1 MSEVFTVDDYTVG
14 DEIRADNVN
23 YILLE
28 SRPSGSKTEVWL
40 VADKLEI
47 MRSPLFNIHDI
58 GTLQHEPAFHY
69 MLKNYNINSVHYY
82 ENDKAALSRFVLNPA
97 RHVAKMVAP
106 VDLGRA
112 IGARPDPDTDE
123 IVDVYLEGSRPFIVT
138 QYIQGEALAN
148 YKEMGIEGVLTL
160 LPQMG
165 AMLNELLQAGIV
177 HRDISINN
185 LLLDTHNHLWLI
197 DFATS
202 KHSDTQHILGEGTP
216 GFRAPEVSGKHQ
228 TVDDKADQFSMAA
241 VIYYLLVGRSVEP
254 EVIDA
259 DEVTTI
265 NKAAEAISQSL
276 EIEGATSAT
285 TEVFLTALSPKAAQ
299 RYSTVDAFIDAM
311 TQGLKA
317 MAANKSEQGP
327 LEEARK
333 QLFRQQTTLKEK
345 QQALST
351 LHDNIVEK
359 SAVLHIF
366 QQHGLLNSEHVS
378 DLGDAHAFT
387 PRYTRCHADLAKQN
401 NDIADRLTQYDQ
413 AITALKHGQPYQ
425 QPESYTSQL
434 TALTGLIDEGQI
446 LHVNLQKAQKS
457 AQQGV
462 NKHIETLGN
471 STHAALNS
479 AIEKAQ
485 TQLSEL
491 SAFIETQSKQK
502 HSHPGRAILAQAT
515 QYQYTLSN
523 ALAESKAK
531 QNAPAQLISDLQLLA
546 SSTSNLTD
554 DVDQLNTVIEQLN
567 TQQQA
572 SEAHTKTQQQAAAA
586 LLNTLGEQQSHASYW
601 QAALNNTKSYK
612 KTKVTLGL
620 LIVAGGLLWVSTLL
634 PKSTPITVIPSSEGL
649 YQGRKGTVVITHDA
663 EYQDV
668 AFTLTEANCYKNTDN
683 STPKR
688 SVFSCQLNAAGEQ
701 TYTINHHGDV
711 LKTAVLTVAKP
722 INTFT
727 HRVEPSDA
735 SIYIDGDYHPKHIG
749 LQEGRYEFKVTRKG
763 YHTLITTEEF
773 TWANGVEFK
782 LAPILYPV
790 TLSITPSDAKVSIA
804 NDKTQLNYPIQQSLI
819 PAVFTQTEAGFL
831 ANLPQGQYQ
840 LRITHP
846 DFEPVSQ
853 SLNVTDRIA
862 EQINLT
868 KPLTRLTLNVTPSDA
883 RILVNN
889 QAYTSGAPVKFS
901 DGNAHNVAINITKAG
916 YKSINDTITI
926 QGAKTRSFTLSKEPK
941 QTEANQAKSGQV
953 KGNQLADKKVTL
965 GSQQFTLKAIP
976 AGSFMMGCSPSDA
989 QCDGDEWLDKNKK
1002 TRLKV
1007 TLPAFYLMEH
1017 EVTWAM
1023 YQPCID
1029 AGKCPNN
1036 DASGGDNGWGKGSR
1050 PVIEVS
1056 NNDIVNHYI
1065 PWLNKKTG
1073 QTFRLPSESEWEYA
1087 ARAGSDTVYSWGDKL
1102 GSNNANCAG
1111 CGSQWD
1117 NKKTAPV
1124 MQFKPNAYGLYDMH
1138 GNVWEWTQDCWSN
1151 SLANTPSN
1159 GGAANKGNCS
1169 VSVSVL
1175 RGGAWDL
1182 NPRTLRASTR
1192 NWYIYPYRRDFSV
1205 GFRMALDAGVDSA
1218 NSYSIYFDYDRAT
1231 IKETYGKIFNN
1242 LASKLIENEQKRILI
1257 ESYSSKEGT
1266 SAYNL
1271 ALSEHRANAAK
1282 TYLLSL
1288 GVKESQIN
1296 VRVFS
1301 ELGGE
1306 ESQARKAVL
1315 TLFEDK

>member
-47 MRSPLFNIHDI
+47 MRTSSNIHDL

-69 MLKNYNINSVHYY
+69 MLKNYNINSAHYY
-82 ENDKAALSRFVLNPA
+82 ENDKAALSRFTRNPA
-97 RHVAKMVAP
+97 RHVAKMVAR

-112 IGARPDPDTDE
+112 IGARPDPETDE
-123 IVDVYLEGSRPFIVT
+123 IGDVYLEGSRPFIVT

-185 LLLDTHNHLWLI
+185 LLLDSHNHLWLI

-216 GFRAPEVSGKHQ
+216 GFRAPEVSGKHP

-265 NKAAEAISQSL
+265 NKAAEAIRQSL
-276 EIEGATSAT
+276 EIEGATRAT

-359 SAVLHIF
+359 SAVLLIF

-387 PRYTRCHADLAKQN
+387 PRYTRCHADLVKQN

-425 QPESYTSQL
+425 PPESYTSQL
-434 TALTGLIDEGQI
+434 TALASLIDEGQI

-462 NKHIETLGN
+462 NKHIEALGN

-572 SEAHTKTQQQAAAA
+572 SEAHTKTQQQAATA

-634 PKSTPITVIPSSEGL
+634 PKGPSLSVSHSGL
-649 YQGRKGTVVITHDA
+649 IQGEIGTVEINHDA
-663 EYQDV
+663 EYQNI
-668 AFTLTEANCYKNTDN
+668 AFTLTDADCNKNTDN
-683 STPKR
+683 STSKR
-688 SVFSCQLNAAGEQ
+688 SVFNCELNRAGIQ
-701 TYTINHHGDV
+701 TYTITAQDNV
-711 LKTAVLTVAKP
+711 IKTSTVKVTNPFYAF
-722 INTFT
+722 NYS
-727 HRVEPSDA
+727 VEPSDA
-735 SIYIDGDYHPKHIG
+735 KVYINGKLYQQGRAVRQGSYHFKVEREGYKAVTEMREYQASKG
-749 LQEGRYEFKVTRKG
+749 LQ
-763 YHTLITTEEF
+763 
-773 TWANGVEFK
+773 FK

-790 TLSITPSDAKVSIA
+790 TLSITPSDAKVAIV
-804 NDKTQLNYPIQQSLI
+804 NDKTQLNYPIQNSLI
-819 PAVFTQTEAGFL
+819 PGLFTQTEAGFL
-831 ANLPQGQYQ
+831 VNLPQGQYQ

-853 SLNVTDRIA
+853 SLNVTGPIA

-889 QAYTSGAPVKFS
+889 QAYTAGASVKFN
-901 DGNAHNVAINITKAG
+901 DGNAHDVAINITKAG
-916 YKSINDTITI
+916 YKSINDTITVK
-926 QGAKTRSFTLSKEPK
+926 GAKTRSFTLSKEPK
-941 QTEANQAKSGQV
+941 QAEA
-953 KGNQLADKKVTL
+953 NQLADKNVPL
-965 GSQQFTLKAIP
+965 GDQQFTLKAIP
-976 AGSFMMGCSPSDA
+976 AGSFMMGCSPNDT

-1017 EVTWAM
+1017 EVTLAM
-1023 YQPCID
+1023 YQPCIE
-1029 AGKCPNN
+1029 AGVCPDN
-1036 DASGGDNGWGKGSR
+1036 DKQVGHRGWGKGSR
-1050 PVIEVS
+1050 PVIEVIYI
-1056 NNDIVNHYI
+1056 DIVNHYI
-1065 PWLNKKTG
+1065 PWLNQQTG

-1087 ARAGSDTVYSWGDKL
+1087 ARAGSDTVYSWGNSIGK
-1102 GSNNANCAG
+1102 NNANCDG

-1124 MQFKPNAYGLYDMH
+1124 MQLAPNAYGLYDMH
-1138 GNVWEWTQDCWSN
+1138 GNVWEWTQDCWNS

-1159 GGAANKGNCS
+1159 GEAAKKGNCTS
-1169 VSVSVL
+1169 SVL
-1175 RGGAWDL
+1175 RGGAWVSDPGRL
-1182 NPRTLRASTR
+1182 CASSRYRGDRA
-1192 NWYIYPYRRDFSV
+1192 YRGSFI
-1205 GFRMALDAGVDSA
+1205 GFRLAQDS
-1218 NSYSIYFDYDRAT
+1218 R
-1231 IKETYGKIFNN
+1231 
-1242 LASKLIENEQKRILI
+1242 
-1257 ESYSSKEGT
+1257 
-1266 SAYNL
+1266 
-1271 ALSEHRANAAK
+1271 
-1282 TYLLSL
+1282 
-1288 GVKESQIN
+1288 
-1296 VRVFS
+1296 
-1301 ELGGE
+1301 
-1306 ESQARKAVL
+1306 
-1315 TLFEDK
+1315 